1 MVLNHGE
8 GAVDLRKYGP
18 WALIAGGSEGIGA
31 AFAERL
37 AAAGINLIL
46 VARRSGPLE
55 ELADRLRTQS
65 EVQIRTVVADLSR
78 PEAADI
84 VMRSCA
90 GEEIGLLIYNAG
102 AVPAMVELLD
112 QGEDEALRNTYL
124 NTIGQT
130 AFAARFGKAMRERQ
144 RGGIILLGS
153 LAYATGVGR
162 LVTYAA
168 SKAYSVILAEGL
180 WYELRPYG
188 VDILC
193 VVATTTRTPAV
204 QRLGMPLDDPAYPS
218 VAPSQVVDEALA
230 ALGHGPVWHMDGS
243 EDIVRS
249 LRAMPRTEAV
259 EMVSRS
265 MEHTIPPVQGGRA

>member
-1 MVLNHGE
+1 M
-8 GAVDLRKYGP
+8 DFSKYGP

-46 VARRSGPLE
+46 VARRAGPLE

-65 EVQIRTVVADLSR
+65 DVQIRTIPTDLSR

-90 GEEIGLLIYNAG
+90 DEEIGLLIYNAG
-102 AVPAMVELLD
+102 AVPAMVEFLD
-112 QGEDEALRNTYL
+112 QGEDEALQNTYL

-130 AFAARFGKAMRERQ
+130 AFAARFGKAMRERR

-188 VDILC
+188 VDVLC

-204 QRLGMPLDDPAYPS
+204 QRMGMPLDDPAYPS
-218 VAPSQVVDEALA
+218 VEPSRVADEALA

-249 LRAMPRTEAV
+249 LRSMPRTEAV

-265 MEHTIPPVQGGRA
+265 MERTIPVQEASA